1 MSVWPHTVVRTS
13 ERWRQRCSGDGEGQT
28 HYRGKGAS
36 HMISVWHPD
45 ETWPVCSSGRGC
57 FFVFFLTGVNH
68 DFLFLDQVLLRVLMR
83 MEKAHMHLSKQLGLL
98 LGDPAPGAW
107 QQKLL
112 YSSHVSVATSSVT
125 TAIGCF
131 LDAWLQRHAAPSVMF
146 QKIKVLFFFFT
157 LNTILS
163 LRRLTIPVW
172 PRLSEPTRADDY
184 FCLRPK
190 MSPDIWR

>member
-1 MSVWPHTVVRTS
+1 MKHGPRA
-13 ERWRQRCSGDGEGQT
+13 RQVE
-28 HYRGKGAS
+28 
-36 HMISVWHPD
+36 V
-45 ETWPVCSSGRGC
+45 
-57 FFVFFLTGVNH
+57 VFFLTGLNH

-83 MEKAHMHLSKQLGLL
+83 KEKAHMHLPKQLGLL

-125 TAIGCF
+125 TAIGCS
-131 LDAWLQRHAAPSVMF
+131 LDAWLQRHAAPSM
-146 QKIKVLFFFFT
+146 KIKVVFFP

-172 PRLSEPTRADDY
+172 PWRSESTDDY

-190 MSPDIWR
+190 DVT